1 MSFVNNVSRLDRLV
15 GIDVG
20 GTKTHL
26 AAIGPDGARRDVIR
40 PSADWRHDMLF
51 SDDGNLPRLAEWI
64 ATHAVVGPGTSVA
77 VGLHDGDTE
86 QQLALARDVLS
97 GGLGIRVRVE
107 NDGEL
112 IVPAAGPEPA
122 IALVVGTGSIVSGRD
137 ADGRQIGAGGHG
149 WMLGDWGSA
158 PGLVREALVRVLP
171 LVDDGIED
179 AIIPLL
185 ADAFG
190 VAVHDLATSTTVD
203 ASQDRWGDAAPVV
216 FSAADAGS
224 AVALET
230 IEDAADR
237 LVAEIASVQRR
248 GALGEKVVAAGGV
261 VSSQPRLRAALAAR
275 LAVLPR
281 PLGLQLLEAPP
292 VDGALRLAAD
302 AAAV

>member
-1 MSFVNNVSRLDRLV
+1 MTEPDRLV
-15 GIDVG
+15 GVDVG

-26 AAIGPDGARRDVIR
+26 AAVGAAGVRRDVIR
-40 PSADWRHDMLF
+40 PSADWRHGMLF
-51 SDDGNLPRLAEWI
+51 SDDGNLPRFAEWI
-64 ATHAVVGPGTSVA
+64 AAHAVVGPGTSVA

-97 GGLGIRVRVE
+97 GALGIPVRVE

-137 ADGRQIGAGGHG
+137 AEGRQVGAGGHG

-171 LVDDGIED
+171 LIDDGVAD
-179 AIIPLL
+179 PIIPLL

-216 FSAADAGS
+216 FAAADAGS
-224 AVALET
+224 PVAHEA
-230 IEDAADR
+230 IADAADR

-248 GALGEKVVAAGGV
+248 GALGAKVVAAGGV
-261 VSSQPRLRAALAAR
+261 ISSQPRLRTAIAERLAA
-275 LAVLPR
+275 LPR
-281 PLGLQLLEAPP
+281 PLELQLLEAPP

-302 AAAV
+302 AAPA